1 MNKRVKRKRAET
13 YFVRQSDQHKCM
25 SWPDMK
31 VILVDRETTWLGWI
45 GRHVKLDI
53 GVGYEGLRK
62 VETER
67 RIIIV
72 RSMSYLAL

>member
-1 MNKRVKRKRAET
+1 
-13 YFVRQSDQHKCM
+13 M
-25 SWPDMK
+25 SGSDMK